1 MISVLCFILGAIV
14 VGVLPLTVLYVL
26 DARDERRRAERL
38 ARWYVEH
45 GGGNVVDD

>member
-1 MISVLCFILGAIV
+1 MIGAFCFILCAAVIGI
-14 VGVLPLTVLYVL
+14 LPLTVLHVL

-45 GGGNVVDD
+45 GGGE